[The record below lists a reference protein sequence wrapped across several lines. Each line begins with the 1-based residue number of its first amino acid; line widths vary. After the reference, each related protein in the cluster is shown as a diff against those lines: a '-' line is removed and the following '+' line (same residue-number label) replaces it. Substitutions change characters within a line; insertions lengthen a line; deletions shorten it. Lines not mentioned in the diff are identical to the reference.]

1 MMNETAVLNS
11 AKFRRKAIKDLEKL
25 KDRYLKMVNAAD
37 EETDKS
43 RINRFEKAVRLLP
56 GLLKTEE
63 NFLISLSETE
73 RRERLERELEPLF
86 RVLRK
91 VLGAEFDR
99 KREDIIKALEAE
111 LKRNGT

>member
-1 MMNETAVLNS
+1 MMNETAVPDL
-11 AKFRRKAIKDLEKL
+11 KEFREDAIADLEEL
-25 KDRYLKMVNAAD
+25 RSSYMDSMDGFEDESDDRIK
-37 EETDKS
+37 
-43 RINRFEKAVRLLP
+43 RLERAIRLIP
-56 GLLKTEE
+56 ALLKTEE

-86 RVLRK
+86 RVLRQ

-111 LKRNGT
+111 LKRNGA